1 MEINSI
7 RVLLFVFGLIL
18 LRDIDE
24 VLWLMTV
31 GGNLKS
37 THLKIKKESSIK
49 FKKCGDWANLL
60 INCLTL

>member
-24 VLWLMTV
+24 VFWPCR
-31 GGNLKS
+31 GWQLKK
-37 THLKIKKESSIK
+37 HA
-49 FKKCGDWANLL
+49 FKN
-60 INCLTL
+60 